1 MPAGDQALVL
11 QPLMVF
17 SCFVFLTMIHM
28 GFCFRGMPR
37 IGSLSTF
44 ARVIRP
50 ISKCKSSTGTFAT
63 ETPAP
68 MRSFPFALHEVI
80 ELKIEDLTNLG
91 LGVGRKALGD
101 GSKWVV
107 MVPRVLPGES
117 VKVQVNH
124 NYKSYSEATLLEV
137 LVPSLDRVIPLCPY
151 FASCGGCQYQHMNIT
166 SQRKWKQSQVS
177 TAIRKIAG
185 LSDIAVEETVGT
197 EHEYHYRSK
206 ITPHFEQASAPNS
219 ANVVGFQQ
227 RNSRNIVDVEG
238 CKVAS
243 EAVNLKL
250 TELRKKLLSS
260 VSKSPSG
267 PLLLRESEGGRVVTD
282 PFQEITQTVG
292 DIKFHF
298 KAKEFFQN
306 NPHVSELLV
315 KHVLEQARGDGCDH
329 LVDTY
334 CGSGLFALSAA
345 KHFQSVHGVEISALS
360 VEAAQ
365 NNAIFNNIKNV
376 KFLQGDANMIFA
388 KLTKAPAKQTVVV
401 VDPPRR
407 GCDVSFLNQLFAFK
421 PRKMVYISCEPTT
434 QARDAE
440 RIVKE
445 GYEITNV
452 TPFDMFPQTRHI
464 ENVITFVLKE

>member
-1 MPAGDQALVL
+1 
-11 QPLMVF
+11 
-17 SCFVFLTMIHM
+17 
-28 GFCFRGMPR
+28 
-37 IGSLSTF
+37 
-44 ARVIRP
+44 
-50 ISKCKSSTGTFAT
+50 
-63 ETPAP
+63 
-68 MRSFPFALHEVI
+68 
-80 ELKIEDLTNLG
+80 
-91 LGVGRKALGD
+91 
-101 GSKWVV
+101 

-137 LVPSLDRVIPLCPY
+137 LVPSHDRVAPLCPY

-166 SQRKWKQSQVS
+166 SQRKWKQAQVS

-185 LSDIAVEETVGT
+185 LSDITVNETVGT

-206 ITPHFEQASAPNS
+206 ITPHYEQASVPN
-219 ANVVGFQQ
+219 AADVVGFQQ
-227 RNSRNIVDVEG
+227 RNSRNIVDVES

-243 EAVNLKL
+243 KAINLKL
-250 TELRKKLLSS
+250 TVLRKELLSS
-260 VSKSPSG
+260 ANEMPSG
-267 PLLLRESEGGRVVTD
+267 PLLLRESDGGRVATD
-282 PFQEITQTVG
+282 PHEGVTQTVG
-292 DIKFHF
+292 DIKFHV

-306 NPHVSELLV
+306 NPYVTELLV
-315 KHVLEQARGDGCDH
+315 KHVLEQARGDMCNH

-365 NNAIFNNIKNV
+365 NNARLNNIKNV
-376 KFLQGDANMIFA
+376 KFLKGDANMIFA
-388 KLTKAPAKQTVVV
+388 KLKKVPAEETVVV
-401 VDPPRR
+401 IDPPRR
-407 GCDVSFLNQLFAFK
+407 GCDVSFLSQLFAFK
-421 PRKMVYISCEPTT
+421 PRKLVYISCEPTT

-464 ENVITFVLKE
+464 ENAITFVLKD